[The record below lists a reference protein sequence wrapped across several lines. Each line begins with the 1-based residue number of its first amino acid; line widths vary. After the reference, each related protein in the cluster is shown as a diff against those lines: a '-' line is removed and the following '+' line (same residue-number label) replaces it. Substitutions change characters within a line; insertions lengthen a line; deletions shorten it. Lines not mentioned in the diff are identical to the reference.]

1 MNEKRSAAQAERMTA
16 LWQLVNGTEA
26 AGTDTTAVLTA
37 GAQALRPHQRFFG
50 TISRLDGNEL
60 VIEGTTC
67 PLSGPGSLGTGA
79 RVAFAELPPS
89 LVADR
94 MTTHSWPD
102 IAEDPYARSLP
113 LARQQRYRATICTAF
128 SVRRRRYVM
137 TFASHEPLEGTFTV
151 EDVAYV
157 ELLANLFATRM
168 QEAWHVDR
176 MSFQLAHDSLTGLRN
191 RTHFRVD
198 ARIAHADA
206 AGGTIAVVSLE
217 GFRAINELYGHIIGD
232 ALLVEVGAALD
243 ACAVDG
249 EFVGRLAGATFGIF
263 LPAVRDPDFAQQR
276 IAAYARVFE
285 RSFSTGDREG
295 KNRIPL
301 GATIGVAV
309 ASDAG
314 VSIDTL
320 LSRADTAA
328 FTAKRRGGGQ
338 TVVFEAGMESADVE
352 RARLLTELKLAVERN
367 EFELYVQP
375 HLDLLEQRIAGAEVL
390 VRWNHPVRGLLQPG
404 AFVPF
409 AEQHGFI
416 RSLSLWVLRKTL
428 DLAASRPDDA
438 FRYFFNVSA
447 TDLTDLTLVDE
458 LRDAAARGARLGAI
472 GVELTETA
480 AMQAV
485 GRTIQTIEA
494 LGELG
499 VHVAIDD
506 FGTGYSSLSLLK
518 RLPVDIVKIDRSFVS
533 EVLAGERDA
542 AIAEAVIGFGRNF
555 GFETLGEGVEHADQL
570 AWLAARGC
578 RYAQGYL
585 IAAPMPIADFEHWM
599 ADAQRRSSIAASAP
613 VLSSAVRSPGSTP
626 R

>member
-1 MNEKRSAAQAERMTA
+1 MTA
-16 LWQLVNGTEA
+16 LWQLVTTAEA
-26 AGTDTTAVLTA
+26 AGGDPAAAVLTT
-37 GAQALRPHQRFFG
+37 GAQALRPPQRFFG
-50 TISRLDGNEL
+50 TIARLDGNEL

-67 PLSGPGSLGTGA
+67 PVTGPESLGTGA
-79 RVAFAELPPS
+79 RVALAELPPP
-89 LVADR
+89 LVVDR
-94 MTTHSWPD
+94 MTTYSWPD
-102 IAEDPYARSLP
+102 ITDDPYARSLP
-113 LARQQRYRATICTAF
+113 LARRQRYRATICTSF
-128 SVRRRRYVM
+128 NVRRRRYVM
-137 TFASHEPLEGTFTV
+137 TFASHEPLEGTFTS

-157 ELLANLFATRM
+157 QLLANLFATRM

-198 ARIAHADA
+198 ARIAHAQS
-206 AGGTIAVVSLE
+206 AGGTIAVVSLD
-217 GFRAINELYGHIIGD
+217 GFRAVNELYGHIIGD
-232 ALLVEVGAALD
+232 ALLVEAGAALE

-263 LPAVRDPDFAQQR
+263 LPAVRDPEIARAR
-276 IAAYARVFE
+276 IATYARVFE

-309 ASDAG
+309 ASDAS
-314 VSIDTL
+314 VSIDAL

-328 FTAKRRGGGQ
+328 FTAKRRGRGQ
-338 TVVFEAGMESADVE
+338 TVVFESGMESADVE
-352 RARLLTELKLAVERN
+352 RARLLTEFGLAIERD

-375 HLDLLEQRIAGAEVL
+375 HLDLLDRRISGAEVL
-390 VRWNHPVRGLLQPG
+390 IRWNHPVRGLLEPG
-404 AFVPF
+404 TFIPF

-416 RSLSLWVLRKTL
+416 RNLSLWVMRQTL
-428 DLAASRPDDA
+428 ALAGSSRRDES
-438 FRYFFNVSA
+438 FRFFFNVSA

-458 LRDAAARGARLGAI
+458 LREAAARGARLSAI

-494 LGELG
+494 LQELG

-555 GFETLGEGVEHADQL
+555 GFETLGEGVEHAEQL
-570 AWLAARGC
+570 AWLGARGC

-585 IAAPMPIADFEHWM
+585 IAAPMPIGAFARWM
-599 ADAQRRSSIAASAP
+599 ADPQRRSSIAASAP
-613 VLSSAVRSPGSTP
+613 ALSSAVRSPGSMP